1 MVRVLANFMNDSC
14 NPYEWHT
21 EEADNGTRLDA
32 FLARELGVSRS
43 RARVFCDGATIDGT
57 PCKPSQSLK
66 SGQRVLAA
74 IPTKEEPLR
83 AATAISI
90 PQNPA
95 FGDLPIL
102 YEDDD
107 FLIINK
113 PRGLVVHEG
122 AGETGATLVDVLRA
136 RDVSLS
142 SVGPSE
148 RAGIVHRLD
157 KETTG
162 VMAVCK
168 TDAAHWKL
176 AEDFAERR
184 IRKEYLALCCG
195 VPPARGRIEAP
206 IFRHPTHRKKMA
218 VVATGRHAVTEYEI
232 EKSWPRFALLRVN
245 LLTGRTHQI
254 RVHLAHL
261 NYPVAGDVLYGG
273 ARRATQIAA
282 GDTSRAALEQLGG
295 QALHAATLGFAHPIT
310 GADMKFEAPLPEDF
324 TRVLAALDDEK

>member
-1 MVRVLANFMNDSC
+1 MNDSQH
-14 NPYEWHT
+14 EWQI
-21 EEADNGTRLDA
+21 EDADNGTRLDA
-32 FLARELGVSRS
+32 FLARELHVSRS
-43 RARVFCDGATIDGT
+43 RARTLCDSTTVDGA

-66 SGQRVLAA
+66 TGTRVLAT
-74 IPTKEEPLR
+74 IPTTKEETPPTEN
-83 AATAISI
+83 AQSF
-90 PQNPA
+90 PQA
-95 FGDLPIL
+95 GEIDVPIL

-107 FLIINK
+107 FLILNK

-122 AGETGATLVDVLRA
+122 AGEIGATLVDVLRA
-136 RDVSLS
+136 RGVSLS
-142 SVGPSE
+142 SVGPSG

-184 IRKEYLALCCG
+184 VRKEYLALCCG

-218 VVATGRHAVTEYEI
+218 VVATGRHAITEYAV
-232 EKSWPRFALLRVN
+232 EKSWSRFALLRVN

-261 NYPVAGDVLYGG
+261 NHPVAGDVPYGG

-282 GDTSRAALEQLGG
+282 SEYSRAALEALGG
-295 QALHAATLGFAHPIT
+295 QALHAETLSFEHPTT
-310 GADMKFEAPLPEDF
+310 GETMSFSAPLPNNF
-324 TRVLAALDDEK
+324 ARVLAALDEES

>member
-1 MVRVLANFMNDSC
+1 MNDSQH
-14 NPYEWHT
+14 EWRT

-32 FLARELGVSRS
+32 FLARELKVSRS
-43 RARVFCDGATIDGT
+43 RARTLCDSATIDGA

-66 SGQRVLAA
+66 SSQRVLAT
-74 IPTKEEPLR
+74 IPTQEETPR
-83 AATAISI
+83 VAAAHSLPEASEI
-90 PQNPA
+90 
-95 FGDLPIL
+95 DVPIL
-102 YEDDD
+102 YEDNDL
-107 FLIINK
+107 LIVNK

-122 AGETGATLVDVLRA
+122 AGETGATLVDILRA
-136 RDVSLS
+136 RGVSLS
-142 SVGPSE
+142 SVGPSG

-184 IRKEYLALCCG
+184 IRKGYLALCCG

-218 VVATGRHAVTEYEI
+218 VVATGRHAITEYAV
-232 EKSWPRFALLRVN
+232 EKSWSRFALLRVN

-261 NYPVAGDVLYGG
+261 NHPVAGDVPYGG
-273 ARRATQIAA
+273 ARRATQIAGSEA
-282 GDTSRAALEQLGG
+282 TKSALEQLGG
-295 QALHAATLGFAHPIT
+295 QALHAETLSFAHPIT
-310 GADMKFEAPLPEDF
+310 GEAMNFTAPLPEDF
-324 TRVLAALDDEK
+324 ARVLAALNPDS